1 MVGLAQSC
9 TGRGGQM
16 GALLSAVALLG
27 IDLLA
32 AVGAHGGA
40 GRGAQCRAL
49 LIGLR
54 GQRRGRLGGFVPR
67 SRGVAWPAGGRSGG
81 GYLSQRRGGLLR
93 LGHCARVVL
102 GPASGWPWALSG
114 VGSPARRVCNS

>member
-1 MVGLAQSC
+1 MVEVGDLLAQVVVLQQHRSAAAGFEGMVGLAQSC

-40 GRGAQCRAL
+40 GRGAQCRAD
-49 LIGLR
+49 R
-54 GQRRGRLGGFVPR
+54 KSTRLN
-67 SRGVAWPAGGRSGG
+67 SSHVAISYAVFC
-81 GYLSQRRGGLLR
+81 LKTKM
-93 LGHCARVVL
+93 
-102 GPASGWPWALSG
+102 
-114 VGSPARRVCNS
+114 